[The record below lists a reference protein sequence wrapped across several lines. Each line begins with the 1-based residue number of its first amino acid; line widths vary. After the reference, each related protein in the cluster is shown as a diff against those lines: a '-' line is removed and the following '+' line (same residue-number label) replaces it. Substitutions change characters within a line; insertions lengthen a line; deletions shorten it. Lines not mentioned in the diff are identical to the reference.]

1 MSKTNRREFLMHAAP
16 LVAIPFVLPIL
27 SEAIAAN
34 PPALIPDPQ
43 QFEWRFCDKC
53 HSLFYNGSTNKGR
66 CQAGGGHNA
75 QGYNF
80 GLPNGNLPQTG
91 TAQISWRFC
100 DKCFV
105 MFWDGIPDKGRCAA
119 GGGHNAQGYNFRLTH
134 DVAADA
140 NNQGDWRYCQK
151 CHGMFYD
158 GYPAK
163 GSCPAGAGHVAQG
176 FKFVLPF
183 TQPRAAP
190 PPAPIGG
197 FRRVAIDPFSG
208 VVALVNRVKVLS
220 NPALPREV
228 SVDFGPVIRQ
238 AWSVA
243 RTKLTQEALAFLNER
258 DIGDGFRTSR
268 NTLSLAENG
277 DLYAGADGT
286 GFTLRYVL
294 RGNSIGTSIRIP
306 GPSPSGTDPAFN
318 VKFDVDVTME
328 VDKSGLTMSA
338 GSARLRLNVSQPT
351 GVNLVGKLAIA
362 ANKLVACLS
371 GTDFIG
377 QGLKAVNSAD
387 LALNKPVNYEL
398 GKMLGGRIGRGI
410 AISPGYDK
418 RYTRITLTLEDEGVG
433 PVVH

>member
-1 MSKTNRREFLMHAAP
+1 
-16 LVAIPFVLPIL
+16 
-27 SEAIAAN
+27 
-34 PPALIPDPQ
+34 
-43 QFEWRFCDKC
+43 
-53 HSLFYNGSTNKGR
+53 
-66 CQAGGGHNA
+66 
-75 QGYNF
+75 
-80 GLPNGNLPQTG
+80 
-91 TAQISWRFC
+91 
-100 DKCFV
+100 

-119 GGGHNAQGYNFRLTH
+119 GGGHNAQGFNFRLPH

-197 FRRVAIDPFSG
+197 FRRVATDPFSG

-228 SVDFGPVIRQ
+228 SVDLGPVIRQ
-238 AWSVA
+238 AWSAA
-243 RTKLTQEALAFLNER
+243 RTKLTQEAIAFLNER
-258 DIGDGFRTSR
+258 DIGSGFRTSR
-268 NTLSLAENG
+268 TTLSLAENG
-277 DLYAGADGT
+277 DLYVGADGT

-294 RGNSIGTSIRIP
+294 RGNTIETSIRVP
-306 GPSPSGTDPAFN
+306 GPSPSGTDPRFN

-328 VDKSGLTMSA
+328 VDRSGLTMSA
-338 GSARLRLNVSQPT
+338 GSARLRLNVSRPT
-351 GVNLVGKLAIA
+351 GVNLTGDMAIA
-362 ANKLVACLS
+362 ANNLVAILS

-398 GKMLGGRIGRGI
+398 GKMLGGRVGRGI

-418 RYTRITLTLEDEGVG
+418 RYTRITLTLEDEGTG